1 MVNANSRQFHME
13 PSPEFND
20 ACINA
25 IREYLRGAV
34 PFRETIN
41 KIESLRDH
49 AIAENHLPNQAR
61 SEHALGYLQHY
72 RGNLNTSIQHYEQAR
87 TLFKK
92 VNNPTRMATMD
103 LNQGENYRFKGDF
116 NRALQLYRSAYQTAK
131 DLSAVRTQ
139 TIAALNEGLV
149 LITLEQNTSAMQT
162 FHHVEDLLQQW
173 DREDSSLP
181 GFLCE
186 LHHGKA
192 VVYLRQNQLEEAWH
206 SAQRA
211 LEIADATGEPH
222 QRGYANRT
230 MGEVL
235 CQLGRTM
242 DDDHPDDPDDYF
254 RASGTAFREINAE
267 AELARTMYAQALSQA
282 RRGRRTMAARK
293 LQYVMIMF
301 TKLGMVDDAARA
313 AEAQLAVL

>member
-1 MVNANSRQFHME
+1 MVNANSSPNHTE
-13 PSPEFND
+13 PTPEFND
-20 ACINA
+20 ACITT
-25 IREYLRGAV
+25 IREYLRGAL
-34 PFRETIN
+34 PFKETIST
-41 KIESLRDH
+41 IENLRGQ
-49 AIAENHLPNQAR
+49 AIAGGHMANQAR

-72 RGNLNTSIQHYEQAR
+72 RGNLNASINHYDRAR
-87 TLFKK
+87 SLFKQ
-92 VNNPTRMATMD
+92 VGNRTRMATMD

-116 NRALQLYRSAYQTAK
+116 NRALQLYRAAYQTAK
-131 DLSAVRTQ
+131 DLSAIRTQ
-139 TIAALNEGLV
+139 AIAALNEGLV
-149 LITLEQNTSAMQT
+149 LIMLDQNTAAMQT
-162 FHHVEDLLQQW
+162 FDHTEDLLQMW
-173 DREDSSLP
+173 DRDDTSLP

-192 VVYLRQNQLEEAWH
+192 VIYLRQNQLEAAWH
-206 SAQRA
+206 SALHA
-211 LEIADATGEPH
+211 LEIANATGEPH

-235 CQLGRTM
+235 SQLEQIPE
-242 DDDHPDDPDDYF
+242 DDHSTDPDDYF
-254 RASGTAFREINAE
+254 RASGAAFREINAE

-293 LQYVMIMF
+293 LQHVMIMF